1 MLQYHKRRHT
11 MSKLLQKLTQFFN
24 IKDSVSSGL
33 DAYISSKNPKSVAEV
48 EKLAQKYLNRGVCGR
63 TL

>member
-1 MLQYHKRRHT
+1 MSTFLQRIK
-11 MSKLLQKLTQFFN
+11 QFFS

-33 DAYISSKNPKSVAEV
+33 DAYIANKNPQSVAEV
-48 EKLAQKYLNRGVCGR
+48 EQLTRRYLGRGICGR

>member
-1 MLQYHKRRHT
+1 
-11 MSKLLQKLTQFFN
+11 MSKLLEKLTQFFN

-33 DAYISSKNPKSVAEV
+33 DRYITGKNPQSVAEV
-48 EKLAQKYLNRGVCGR
+48 EQLTQKYLNRGICGR